1 MISLIAA
8 VGSNGI
14 IGRENKLPWKLP
26 ADLAYFK
33 RVTMGH
39 DVIMGSKTF
48 ESIGR
53 PLPGRKNI
61 ILTRNS
67 NFSCEGCVVCASA
80 GHALDIVKEGDEA
93 FVIGGASLYSEFLP
107 YADKLYLT
115 FIDHAFEGDSV
126 FPHIDYAKWRLIREE
141 KGVQNKANPYIY
153 YFRVY
158 NRATV

>member
-8 VGSNGI
+8 IGANGI
-14 IGRENKLPWKLP
+14 IGRENRLPWKLP

-33 RVTMGH
+33 KTTMGH
-39 DVIMGSKTF
+39 AVIMGRKTF

-67 NFSCEGCVVCASA
+67 NFSCEGCVVCANA
-80 GHALDIVKEGDEA
+80 GQALNIVEEGDEA
-93 FVIGGASLYSEFLP
+93 FVIGGASLYRELLP

-115 FIDHAFEGDSV
+115 FIDHAFEGDAV
-126 FPHIDYAKWRLIREE
+126 FPDIDYARWRLIREE
-141 KGVQNKANPYIY
+141 KGPENEANPYTY

-158 NRATV
+158 NRDVV